1 MTQGEL
7 IRKILQI
14 KEVPTLS
21 KILED
26 IIEEDKE
33 SQYKRDMQT
42 SLNYYKNN
50 NDILTGVISQKN
62 VKGTISEQYWREK
75 LKITNNF
82 LSQII
87 DEKVDYLLGKPP
99 SITSENEQLI
109 ERMNLKS
116 SDLQQTAEYTR
127 LFGKAFWYI
136 YVNENGE
143 LKYTLM
149 DTRELIPIYEKGKLV
164 NMIRYYKSYNNNT
177 PFLKVEFYDENGFLT
192 FHETKNGLVCEQDN
206 INNINIETGKID
218 IQNSISYYVDTDR
231 YGNVLRKRNFNQI
244 PFIEFKSN
252 FTATPQLNSIK
263 VYIDNIDI
271 LLSDASV
278 DIKTFKEIYLQISGF
293 GGHFGDQK
301 KVSEFFEVFR
311 EYKALLVDEQG
322 SAEIKTIEIPY
333 EAKNWLITTLEN
345 IMYRIANSP
354 RKQMEEKLGNL
365 SGTALK
371 ILQNPLRQSVSK
383 MAISIAEGIQNYSL
397 FASQFYN
404 LKGDV
409 SVTFNY
415 NEMTNDLETIQA
427 LTMSQGII
435 SKQTILENHPYV
447 EDVEKELERLNNEI
461 NIDTFG
467 AE

>member
-1 MTQGEL
+1 MTQSEL
-7 IRKILQI
+7 IKKILKI

-21 KILED
+21 KILEE
-26 IIEEDKE
+26 IIEDDKE
-33 SQYKRDMQT
+33 SQYKKDMQT
-42 SLNYYKNN
+42 SLNYFKNN
-50 NDILTGVISQKN
+50 NDILTGGISQKN
-62 VKGTISEQYWREK
+62 VKGTITEQYWREK

-82 LSQII
+82 LQQII
-87 DEKVDYLLGKPP
+87 NEKVDYLLGKTP

-109 ERMNLKS
+109 QRMNINTNI
-116 SDLQQTAEYTR
+116 LQQTAEYTR
-127 LFGKAFWYI
+127 LFGKAFWYV

-149 DTRELIPIYEKGKLV
+149 DSRELIPIYEKGKLV
-164 NMIRYYKSYNNNT
+164 NMIRYYKSYANGNAYM
-177 PFLKVEFYDENGFLT
+177 KVEFYDENGYLT
-192 FHETKNGLVCEQDN
+192 FNETKNGLVCEQEN

-218 IQNSISYYVDTDR
+218 IQNSLPYFADTDR
-231 YGNVLRKRNFNQI
+231 QGNTLRNRNFGKI

-263 VYIDNIDI
+263 MYIDNIDI

-278 DIKTFKEIYLQISGF
+278 DIKTFKEIYLQIAGF
-293 GGHFGDQK
+293 GGDFQDQSR
-301 KVSEFFEVFR
+301 VNDFFEIFR
-311 EYKALLVDEQG
+311 QYKALLVDEQG

-383 MAISIAEGIQNYSL
+383 MAISIADGIKEFGS
-397 FASQFYN
+397 FASDFYN

-415 NEMTNDLETIQA
+415 NEMTNNLETIQA
-427 LTMSQGII
+427 LAMSQGII
-435 SKQTILENHPYV
+435 SKKTILENHPYV
-447 EDVEKELERLNNEI
+447 SDVEKELERLDKEI
-461 NIDTFG
+461 NTDTFG
-467 AE
+467 VE